1 MPVNKNAQIRYNTL
15 DKCFRNPYR
24 KYFIEDLIKACNEA
38 LTEFNGKDTTVSR
51 RTILKD
57 IKFMESSHGWEID
70 LLRIPDDKRK
80 YYRYD
85 DTEFS
90 IAKKPVTEN
99 EADLIKNTLAFLQRF
114 KGMPQFEWL
123 EEITTRFNKEFLSGN
138 AEQQAI
144 IEYDQNPFLTGLKY
158 LEELYYAILYK
169 KVLKITYQSYKQ
181 NEPNDIVIHP
191 YLLKEYNKRWFLFG
205 YNNDRNEIS
214 NLALDRIQKIK
225 EVKNITYREN
235 DIDFEEYF
243 EDIVGVTKLD
253 AEPVKIILEID
264 RELWP
269 YIESKPLHGS
279 QKNMSE
285 YINDKTVRIEL
296 ELIPNYE
303 FESILLGKIDK
314 IKIIEPE
321 SLKNRILERIKKF
334 TEKHS

>member
-24 KYFIEDLIKACNEA
+24 KYFIEDLIEACNEA
-38 LTEFNGKDTTVSR
+38 LTEFNGENTTVSR
-51 RTILKD
+51 RTIFND
-57 IKFMESSHGWEID
+57 IKFMESSQGWEID
-70 LLRIPDDKRK
+70 LIRHEENKKI
-80 YYRYD
+80 YYRYA
-85 DTEFS
+85 DTNFS
-90 IAKKPVTEN
+90 IANKPITED
-99 EADLIKNTLAFLQRF
+99 EADLIKNTLSFLQRF

-138 AEQQAI
+138 TEQQAI

-181 NEPNDIVIHP
+181 NEPNDIIIHP

-235 DIDFEEYF
+235 NIDFEEYF

-253 AEPVKIILEID
+253 AGPVKVILEID

-269 YIESKPLHGS
+269 YIKSKPLHGS

-285 YINDKTVRIEL
+285 YSNDKTVRIEL

-303 FESILLGKIDK
+303 FESLLLGKIDK
-314 IKIIEPE
+314 IKIIKPE
-321 SLKNRILERIKKF
+321 SLKNRILEKIKKF